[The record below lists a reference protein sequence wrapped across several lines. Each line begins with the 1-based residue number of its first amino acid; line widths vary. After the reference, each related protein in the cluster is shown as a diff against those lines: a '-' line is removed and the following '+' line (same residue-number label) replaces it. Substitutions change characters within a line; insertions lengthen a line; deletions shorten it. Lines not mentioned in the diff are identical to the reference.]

1 MLIEAGFDVAFECPA
16 ATPMILQ
23 LSIHPSR
30 DADLLTPDRIVS
42 DPFLP
47 MRSYLDLF
55 GNRVTRVEVPAG
67 LVTFSG
73 RFIIQDRGEPD
84 ETSPDVRTTPI
95 ADLPDETLLFLLPSR
110 YCDSDKLADFAWS
123 QFGKLSGALCVQA
136 ICDFVHAKI
145 RFSYPDASPTRCAG
159 DSMHEGI
166 GVCRDFAHLA
176 IALCRCM
183 NIPARCCTGYLGDI
197 GVPIDIN
204 PMDFSAWFEVFLAG
218 RWYTKDA
225 RHNHPRIGRIVMGR
239 GRDAAD
245 VAMSTAFGVANL
257 VRFEVVTQE
266 QVEHGQSRTGQCR
279 TPPKDRFGPCPA
291 MVAICANSDHS
302 RDGLANCPSKL
313 RRHSCSAR
321 ASHCPSQLEPWMS
334 LSPRF
339 R

>member
-1 MLIEAGFDVAFECPA
+1 MLIEAGFDIAFECPA

-30 DADLLTPDRIVS
+30 DADLLTPDGIAS

-67 LVTFSG
+67 LVTFSD
-73 RFIIQDRGEPD
+73 RFVIQDSGEPD
-84 ETSPDVRTTPI
+84 ETPPDVRTAPI
-95 ADLPDETLLFLLPSR
+95 GDLPDETLLFLLASR

-136 ICDFVHAKI
+136 ICDFVHSKI
-145 RFSYPDASPTRCAG
+145 RFSYADARSTRCAS
-159 DSMHEGI
+159 DSMHERI

-183 NIPARCCTGYLGDI
+183 NIPARYCTGYLGDS
-197 GVPIDIN
+197 GVPVDIN

-218 RWYTKDA
+218 RWYMKDA

-239 GRDAAD
+239 GRDAPD

-266 QVEHGQSRTGQCR
+266 QVEHG
-279 TPPKDRFGPCPA
+279 
-291 MVAICANSDHS
+291 
-302 RDGLANCPSKL
+302 
-313 RRHSCSAR
+313 
-321 ASHCPSQLEPWMS
+321 
-334 LSPRF
+334 
-339 R
+339 